1 MNHIPGPESKRLL
14 KKLHRVE
21 PPHVTYGDA
30 DFPVF
35 IQKASGTRVWDADGN
50 RYLDLTAFFAVS
62 GLGHGAPVIRKA
74 AEKVLQA
81 GWHAMGD
88 VHPHALKAEAAEAI
102 VSVLPKSLNQ
112 AWFSCNGSDAVET
125 ALKTAYL
132 ATGKPGVIAFDG
144 AYHGLGYGALQ
155 VTSRKFFREPFA
167 AQGGAF
173 GEFMPFPMEG
183 ASKRGQM
190 DQLLGWIRTRLRSSK
205 PRPVGAVIIEPI
217 QGRAGVRPVDPY
229 FLKNLAAIVR
239 AEKALLIFDEI
250 YSGFCRTGKWFAF
263 EHTGVTPDLICLG
276 KGMSNG
282 FPISACVS
290 SAKIFSAWGPSRGE
304 ARHTSTFLG
313 HPMGCAMASATIAEL
328 KRGRYDRVAAQTGA
342 ALRLE
347 LEALVPRHPD
357 LLAGVRG
364 RGLMLGLVLRKPGSG
379 GRLMK
384 QLLKHG
390 IILLPSGEQ
399 SDVLSFSPP
408 FTLQSAEIREAVR
421 AISETLD

>member
-1 MNHIPGPESKRLL
+1 MIPGPESKRLL

-30 DFPVF
+30 DFPIF

-62 GLGHGAPVIRKA
+62 GLGHGAPVVRRA
-74 AEKVLQA
+74 AERALEA

-112 AWFSCNGSDAVET
+112 VWFSCNGSDAVET

-132 ATGKPGVIAFDG
+132 ATGKPGVIAFHG

-155 VTSRKFFREPFA
+155 VTHRPFFREPFA
-167 AQGGAF
+167 GQGGAF
-173 GEFMPFPMEG
+173 GEFVPFPVEG
-183 ASKRGQM
+183 ALKRAEL
-190 DQLLGWIRTRLRSSK
+190 DRQLEWIRTRLRDSR
-205 PRPVGAVIIEPI
+205 PRKVGAVIIEPI

-229 FLKNLAAIVR
+229 FLKNLVLIVR

-263 EHTGVTPDLICLG
+263 EHYGVRPDLICLG

-290 SAKIFSAWGPSRGE
+290 SSKIFGAWGPSRGE

-313 HPMGCAMASATIAEL
+313 HPMGCAMTSATIAEL
-328 KRGRYDRVAAQTGA
+328 KRGRYDRKVAQTGDL
-342 ALRLE
+342 LRLE
-347 LEALVPRHPD
+347 LEGLVSKHPD
-357 LLAGVRG
+357 VFGGVRG
-364 RGLMLGLVLRKPGSG
+364 RGLMLGLVLKQPGSG
-379 GRLMK
+379 GRWMK
-384 QLLKHG
+384 RLLKRG
-390 IILLPSGEQ
+390 VILLPSGER

-408 FTLQSAEIREAVR
+408 FILQPSEIREAVQ
-421 AISETLD
+421 AVSAELS

>member
-1 MNHIPGPESKRLL
+1 VIPGRRSKALL
-14 KKLHRVE
+14 KKLHRSE

-35 IQKASGTRVWDADGN
+35 IQKASGTNVWDADGN

-62 GLGHGAPVIRKA
+62 GLGHGAPAVRRA
-74 AEKVLQA
+74 AQAVLDA

-88 VHPHALKAEAAEAI
+88 VHPHVLKAEAAEA
-102 VSVLPKSLNQ
+102 VASVLPKSLSQ
-112 AWFSCNGSDAVET
+112 VWFSCNGSDAVET

-155 VTSRKFFREPFA
+155 VTHRPFFREPFA
-167 AQGGAF
+167 SQGGAF

-183 ASKRGQM
+183 TAKRG
-190 DQLLGWIRTRLRSSK
+190 DTDRLLEWIRTRLQTSK
-205 PRPVGAVIIEPI
+205 LRKVGAVIIEPV

-229 FLKNLAAIVR
+229 FLKNLAPIVR
-239 AEKALLIFDEI
+239 SAGALLIFDEI

-263 EHTGVTPDLICLG
+263 EHYGVTPDLICLG

-290 SAKIFSAWGPSRGE
+290 SPKIFGAWGPSRGE

-313 HPMGCAMASATIAEL
+313 HPMGCAMTSATIAEL
-328 KRGRYDRVAAQTGA
+328 KRGRFDQKAAQTGTM
-342 ALRLE
+342 LRLE
-347 LEALVPRHPD
+347 LEALVSRRPD
-357 LLAGVRG
+357 VLAGVRG

-379 GRLMK
+379 SRLMK
-384 QLLKHG
+384 KLLKRG
-390 IILLPSGEQ
+390 VIALPSGED
-399 SDVLSFSPP
+399 SDVLSLSPP
-408 FTLQSAEIREAVR
+408 LIIGPEEIKLSASR
-421 AISETLD
+421 ISETL

>member
-1 MNHIPGPESKRLL
+1 MRSIPGERSRQLL

-21 PPHVTYGDA
+21 PAHVTYGDA

-35 IQKASGTRVWDADGN
+35 IRKASGARVWDADGN

-62 GLGHGAPVIRKA
+62 GLGHGAPAVKRA
-74 AEKVLQA
+74 AQAVLDS

-88 VHPHALKAEAAEAI
+88 VHPHALKAEAAEA
-102 VSVLPKSLNQ
+102 VASVLPRSLSQ
-112 AWFSCNGSDAVET
+112 VWFSCNGSDAVET
-125 ALKTAYL
+125 ALKTAFL
-132 ATGKPGVIAFDG
+132 ATGKPGVLAFHG

-155 VTSRKFFREPFA
+155 VTHRPFFREPFA

-173 GEFMPFPMEG
+173 ADFVPFPMEG
-183 ASKRGQM
+183 AVKRG
-190 DQLLGWIRTRLRSSK
+190 DVDRQLDWIRTRLRTK
-205 PRPVGAVIIEPI
+205 KLREVGAVIIEPI
-217 QGRAGVRPVDPY
+217 QGRAGVRPADPY
-229 FLKNLAAIVR
+229 FLKNLALIVR

-263 EHTGVTPDLICLG
+263 EHYGVTPDLLCLG

-290 SAKIFSAWGPSRGE
+290 SPKVFGAWGPSRGE

-313 HPMGCAMASATIAEL
+313 HPMGCAMTSATIAEL
-328 KRGRYDRVAAQTGA
+328 KRGRYDRKAAETGA

-347 LEALVPRHPD
+347 LEALVSRHPD
-357 LLAGVRG
+357 FLSGVRG
-364 RGLMLGLVLRKPGSG
+364 RGLMLGLVLRQPGSG
-379 GRLMK
+379 ARLMK
-384 QLLKHG
+384 KLLKRG
-390 IILLPSGEQ
+390 VILLPSGER

-408 FTLQSAEIREAVR
+408 FTLQPAEIREAVH
-421 AISETLD
+421 AVSEALV